1 MKKKYI
7 NNFLELIFKYNDVLK
22 VFTRQIRR
30 YSSYLNLP
38 MHNLYNFNVIS
49 GYYQDFIDNI
59 DYLCGIFKEIENC
72 GGYTKLYREF
82 ISAMYNNEEVELYKY
97 LGKLGTD
104 KSNYFITDKIERV
117 NYPQSLPELKITNIF
132 LIDIPEIDGDTLR
145 NIKSLFPDV
154 KSIYFLN
161 KKKSAKPTEMDEGG
175 KLKLLA
181 ERSFIKLNL
190 LNLTIEKSIK
200 ISDTHDTDIKNFL
213 YLISSIKILNIK
225 SMKDSYPTFNLRD
238 STNHR
243 ITEINIVD
251 CKLEVNYLSLESLK
265 KINIT
270 KNDLIQDLNIGIS
283 TEMESVNLKDI
294 KNIKT
299 LNLIPLDKMNKLAF
313 LNIENI
319 RKMSI
324 ISPNN
329 IKSIRL
335 INNGTITLQG
345 ITSLAVLDISNCI
358 GVNIGSLRT
367 CSNLKIINYIV
378 TADEKFK
385 DLISKC
391 TDTLYLKNIE
401 GFLLDVKLF
410 LKLIK
415 EKPGLKIKITRG
427 NIYPDILTKNDDPR
441 FMKIEIID

>member
-1 MKKKYI
+1 
-7 NNFLELIFKYNDVLK
+7 
-22 VFTRQIRR
+22 
-30 YSSYLNLP
+30 
-38 MHNLYNFNVIS
+38 
-49 GYYQDFIDNI
+49 
-59 DYLCGIFKEIENC
+59 
-72 GGYTKLYREF
+72 
-82 ISAMYNNEEVELYKY
+82 
-97 LGKLGTD
+97 
-104 KSNYFITDKIERV
+104 
-117 NYPQSLPELKITNIF
+117 
-132 LIDIPEIDGDTLR
+132 
-145 NIKSLFPDV
+145 
-154 KSIYFLN
+154 
-161 KKKSAKPTEMDEGG
+161 
-175 KLKLLA
+175 
-181 ERSFIKLNL
+181 
-190 LNLTIEKSIK
+190 
-200 ISDTHDTDIKNFL
+200 
-213 YLISSIKILNIK
+213 
-225 SMKDSYPTFNLRD
+225 MKDSYPPFNLRD

-243 ITEINIVD
+243 ITEIYIVN

-265 KINIT
+265 KINII

-313 LNIENI
+313 LNIESI

-358 GVNIGSLRT
+358 GVNIGSLKT
-367 CSNLKIINYIV
+367 CSNLKIINYVVI
-378 TADEKFK
+378 ADQKNTFK

-410 LKLIK
+410 LELIK